1 MREQDLCCAGGQTNE
16 DLFRGTED
24 QRAEE
29 RHELATRI
37 VSAVVAITLSVV
49 VMAGYFA
56 VPAVEAQSA
65 GHAVLL

>member
-1 MREQDLCCAGGQTNE
+1 MRERDLCCAGGQSNE
-16 DLFRGTED
+16 DLFRGSED

-29 RHELATRI
+29 RRWLARRI
-37 VSAVVAITLSVV
+37 VSAVVAVTLSVV

-65 GHAVLL
+65 GHVVLL